1 MIVAILNKLTAIIL
15 FICAAG
21 LLYHVSRL
29 NTVERKKVKKIQNN
43 KNCDTIKVLNS
54 RIEAS
59 DELRNKVIDELSR
72 QKLVFSNEEKTWLR
86 RRQID

>member
-15 FICAAG
+15 FISAAG

-59 DELRNKVIDELSR
+59 AELRNKVIDELSR